1 LSEQKI
7 NSNSA
12 SFFSK
17 FIKQRL
23 PAILTCLV
31 GLVLLVSGLQK
42 SFEVDLFIRQ
52 IGDYDIISNPVLILL
67 GAWGIIIVEFCLGT
81 ALILNYRPKIA
92 IPPAVLLLLVFIG
105 ATGWAWYTGA
115 TDDCGCFGSWVER
128 TPAEAMIEDIVFL
141 GFLLFGWV
149 FNKTSRNWPFHLKEG
164 LLALALIIGFTLPL
178 LTGTLPDRINRL
190 ISGPVEEG
198 KEIFNLHGFSSHDL
212 SKGRYLV
219 VVMATD
225 CSHCRALMEDL
236 IIIGDEDEL
245 PPVIALVMN
254 DEEQIEDFIDEFDLE
269 FGLYQVPDDDF
280 WRLLEDGEIP
290 RTILI
295 DNGIIIQY
303 IHEGNGIGSSQ
314 LLGIKLNSS
323 ITISA
328 SFISIFFTS
337 VA

>member
-1 LSEQKI
+1 MSEQKI
-7 NSNSA
+7 NSNSD

-17 FIKQRL
+17 FIKNRL
-23 PAILTCLV
+23 PVILPGLI
-31 GLVLLVSGLQK
+31 GLVLFISGLQK

-52 IGDYDIISNPVLILL
+52 IGDYDIISNPALILL

-81 ALILNYRPKIA
+81 ALIINYRPKIM
-92 IPPAVLLLLVFIG
+92 IPPAVLLILIFIS

-128 TPAEAMIEDIVFL
+128 TPAEAMVEDIIFL
-141 GFLLFGWV
+141 GFLLVGWI
-149 FNKTSRNWPFHLKEG
+149 FNKTSRSWPFHLKEG
-164 LLALALIIGFTLPL
+164 LIVLAFISGFTLPL

-198 KEIFNLHGFSSHDL
+198 SEVFKLEDFSSHDL

-236 IIIGDEDEL
+236 IYIGDDDEL

-254 DEEQIEDFIDEFDLE
+254 DEEQREDFIDEFELE

-295 DNGIIIQY
+295 DNGIIIKKWDFAFPD
-303 IHEGNGIGSSQ
+303 IESIKS
-314 LLGIKLNSS
+314 LLK
-323 ITISA
+323 
-328 SFISIFFTS
+328 
-337 VA
+337 